1 MRYKDYYNYYY
12 KLNETVPVKCEYEN
26 HNWHQISRNGQINL
40 HSKWKT
46 LATAVLVYYWK
57 LQEHN
62 VRIYEGQQQR
72 EEEEF
77 FLWLGHLDLWFPQV
91 ICVSQLF
98 NKNGGFLC

>member
-1 MRYKDYYNYYY
+1 M
-12 KLNETVPVKCEYEN
+12 
-26 HNWHQISRNGQINL
+26 
-40 HSKWKT
+40 
-46 LATAVLVYYWK
+46 ATAVLVYYWK

-77 FLWLGHLDLWFPQV
+77 FFLWLGYLDLWFPRV

-98 NKNGGFLC
+98 NKTGDSYVDDVKNICCSVVCNEEQPDTARIDEIAYSSY